1 MQSRIKELESALGSQ
16 ASDENVRS
24 SLQQGSASLDHA
36 GLYTFEPQE
45 NDDIDEV
52 ADAVDALSIGAG
64 GQARYHG
71 LTTSSETLQGLIEPP
86 NEHSNLDE
94 SDPENLDLT
103 PEIIELFNAF
113 PMGLAHCAYT
123 QTSLDDFLPSRE
135 HAVAL

>member
-1 MQSRIKELESALGSQ
+1 MRLEGQLKAMQSRIKELESALGSQ

-71 LTTSSETLQGLIEPP
+71 LTTSSEVSILEQVCLNTLNKRLCRPYKDL
-86 NEHSNLDE
+86 SNLLYA
-94 SDPENLDLT
+94 SPS
-103 PEIIELFNAF
+103 P
-113 PMGLAHCAYT
+113 
-123 QTSLDDFLPSRE
+123 LP
-135 HAVAL
+135 